1 VAWIRSLVMHRP
13 MPERDPRPWRSS
25 ARRGSLSMVLWA
37 FGLATTLLLVG
48 LWGRAVTHDQVTVQ
62 ESARSVVNA
71 EIASDRIY
79 SWIEDGVA
87 SSTDIDPVTTE
98 RVISGLRGH
107 PEVEGAVGALVD
119 QFVGAL
125 FSESREEPR
134 VELTDTLAPV
144 IPLVVSGFAA
154 YDVPIDEALVS
165 AALVEAES
173 IDLNTGDVAA
183 VVRVVDNARAL
194 LSLIV
199 VMSASILVLAGSAA
213 VWLSEDKLVM
223 VRTLAIRIVLSSLS
237 FAVLFRVGSWA
248 LDPDGGGSPIA
259 RGGSTLL
266 GSNSDV
272 FLLAAF
278 AGAAVAG
285 AVGAFVWRRRRLA
298 RRSLP
303 APEVDS
309 DTREL
314 VLS

>member
-1 VAWIRSLVMHRP
+1 MAWIRSLVMHRP

-199 VMSASILVLAGSAA
+199 VISASILVVAGSAA

-223 VRTLAIRIVLSSLS
+223 VRTLAIRIVISSLS

-259 RGGSTLL
+259 RGGSPLL

-303 APEVDS
+303 AREVDS

>member
-1 VAWIRSLVMHRP
+1 
-13 MPERDPRPWRSS
+13 
-25 ARRGSLSMVLWA
+25 MVLWA

-62 ESARSVVNA
+62 ETARSVVNA

-87 SSTDIDPVTTE
+87 SSTDIDPLTTQ

-125 FSESREEPR
+125 FSEGRGDPR

-154 YDVPIDEALVS
+154 YDVPFDEALVS
-165 AALVEAES
+165 AALVEAET
-173 IDLNTGDVAA
+173 IDLGTGDVAD
-183 VVRVVDNARAL
+183 VIRVVDSARAL

-199 VMSASILVLAGSAA
+199 VLSAVILAVTGSTA
-213 VWLSEDKLVM
+213 VWLSEDRLTM
-223 VRTLAIRIVLSSLS
+223 VRTLAIRVVLSALS

-248 LDPDGGGSPIA
+248 LDPNAGGSPIA
-259 RGGSTLL
+259 KGGSILL

-278 AGAAVAG
+278 AAAAIG
-285 AVGAFVWRRRRLA
+285 TGVGWFLWRRKRLTA
-298 RRSLP
+298 GSSGRFD
-303 APEVDS
+303 ADDS
-309 DTREL
+309 TKEL
-314 VLS
+314 VSI

>member
-1 VAWIRSLVMHRP
+1 
-13 MPERDPRPWRSS
+13 
-25 ARRGSLSMVLWA
+25 MVLWA

-87 SSTDIDPVTTE
+87 SSTDIDPMTAQK
-98 RVISGLRGH
+98 VISGLRGH

-125 FSESREEPR
+125 FSEDGGDLQ

-154 YDVPIDEALVS
+154 YDVPVDEALVS
-165 AALVEAES
+165 AALAEAKA
-173 IDLNTGDVAA
+173 IDLGTGDVADVA
-183 VVRVVDNARAL
+183 RVVDSARAL

-199 VMSASILVLAGSAA
+199 VLSAVILAVTGSTA
-213 VWLSEDKLVM
+213 VWLSEDRLAM
-223 VRTLAIRIVLSSLS
+223 VRTLAIRVVLSALS

-248 LDPDGGGSPIA
+248 LDPNAGGSPIA
-259 RGGSTLL
+259 KGGSILL

-278 AGAAVAG
+278 AGAAIGTGVGWFLWRRKRLVAG
-285 AVGAFVWRRRRLA
+285 SSGTFDAD
-298 RRSLP
+298 
-303 APEVDS
+303 DS
-309 DTREL
+309 TKEL
-314 VLS
+314 VSI

>member
-1 VAWIRSLVMHRP
+1 
-13 MPERDPRPWRSS
+13 
-25 ARRGSLSMVLWA
+25 MVLWA

-87 SSTDIDPVTTE
+87 SSTDIDPFTAE

-125 FSESREEPR
+125 FSEGREEPR

-165 AALVEAES
+165 AALVEAET
-173 IDLNTGDVAA
+173 IDLGTGDIAA
-183 VVRVVDNARAL
+183 VARVVDSARAL

-199 VMSASILVLAGSAA
+199 VLSAVILAMTGSTA
-213 VWLSEDKLVM
+213 VWLSEDRLAM
-223 VRTLAIRIVLSSLS
+223 VRTLAIRVVLSALS

-259 RGGSTLL
+259 RGGSVLL
-266 GSNSDV
+266 GSNSDI
-272 FLLAAF
+272 FFLAAF
-278 AGAAVAG
+278 AGAAVASG
-285 AVGAFVWRRRRLA
+285 VGWFVWQRRRRA
-298 RRSLP
+298 DRSLS
-303 APEVDS
+303 ASAQDS

>member
-13 MPERDPRPWRSS
+13 MPERDPRPWRTS
-25 ARRGSLSMVLWA
+25 ARRGSLSTVLWA

-48 LWGRAVTHDQVTVQ
+48 LWGRAVTHDQATVQ
-62 ESARSVVNA
+62 ESARSVIDA

-79 SWIEDGVA
+79 SWIEDGVTSA
-87 SSTDIDPVTTE
+87 TDIDPMTTQQ
-98 RVISGLRGH
+98 VISGLRRH
-107 PEVEGAVGALVD
+107 PEVEGAVGVLVD
-119 QFVGAL
+119 QFIGAL
-125 FSESREEPR
+125 FSGEGGTTT
-134 VELTDTLAPV
+134 VELTETLAPV
-144 IPLVVSGFAA
+144 VPLVVSGFAT
-154 YDVPIDEALVS
+154 YGVPVDEELVA

-173 IDLNTGDVAA
+173 LDLETGDVAA

-199 VMSASILVLAGSAA
+199 VTSASILVLAGSAA
-213 VWLSEDKLVM
+213 VWLSDDKLVM
-223 VRTLAIRIVLSSLS
+223 VRTLATRIVLSSLS

-278 AGAAVAG
+278 AGAAVASG
-285 AVGAFVWRRRRLA
+285 VGAFVWRRRRLA

-303 APEVDS
+303 VPEVDS

>member
-1 VAWIRSLVMHRP
+1 MVMHRP
-13 MPERDPRPWRSS
+13 MPERDPRPWRTS

-71 EIASDRIY
+71 EVASDRIF

-87 SSTDIDPVTTE
+87 SSTEIDPLTTK

-125 FSESREEPR
+125 FSEDGGDPQ

-165 AALVEAES
+165 AALVEAET
-173 IDLNTGDVAA
+173 IDLGSGDVADVA
-183 VVRVVDNARAL
+183 RVVDSARAL

-199 VMSASILVLAGSAA
+199 VLSAVILAVTGSTA
-213 VWLSEDKLVM
+213 VWLSDDNLAM
-223 VRTLAIRIVLSSLS
+223 VRTLATRVVLSALS

-248 LDPDGGGSPIA
+248 LDPNGGGSPLA
-259 RGGSTLL
+259 RGGSILL

-272 FLLAAF
+272 FFVVAF
-278 AGAAVAG
+278 AAAAVASG
-285 AVGAFVWRRRRLA
+285 VGWFVWRKRRLA
-298 RRSLP
+298 GRPLP
-303 APEVDS
+303 PSEADS

>member
-79 SWIEDGVA
+79 TWIEDGVA

-248 LDPDGGGSPIA
+248 LDPDGGGSPIS

>member
-1 VAWIRSLVMHRP
+1 MGWIRSLVMHRP
-13 MPERDPRPWRSS
+13 MPERDQRPWRTS
-25 ARRGSLSMVLWA
+25 ARRGSLSVVLWA

-48 LWGRAVTHDQVTVQ
+48 LWGRAITHDQATVQ
-62 ESARSVVNA
+62 QSARSVVDA

-79 SWIEDGVA
+79 SWLEDGVA
-87 SSTDIDPVTTE
+87 SSTDIDPLTTE

-119 QFVGAL
+119 QFVDVL
-125 FSESREEPR
+125 FSEGGGDPQ
-134 VELTDTLAPV
+134 VELAETLAPV

-173 IDLNTGDVAA
+173 IDLGSGEVADVA
-183 VVRVVDNARAL
+183 RVVDSARAL

-199 VMSASILVLAGSAA
+199 VLSAVILAVTGSTA
-213 VWLSEDKLVM
+213 VWLSEDNLGM
-223 VRTLAIRIVLSSLS
+223 VRTLATRVVLAALS

-248 LDPDGGGSPIA
+248 LDPNGGGSPVA
-259 RGGSTLL
+259 RGSSILL
-266 GSNSDV
+266 GSNSDIFFV
-272 FLLAAF
+272 VAL
-278 AGAAVAG
+278 AGAAVASG
-285 AVGAFVWRRRRLA
+285 VGWFVWRRRRLA
-298 RRSLP
+298 GRPQPLSE
-303 APEVDS
+303 ADS